1 MNSKGLI
8 KCSGTRSSRAAIDSG
23 FHYLF
28 YAGLN
33 RLGYRYLLDNYI
45 THYTTLKRHISLAT
59 NFTILVA
66 TQWEKLEN
74 TSKIS
79 LSMNSASYCSN
90 DQHVACMYCSRCFI
104 HGYLSRLVVP
114 RPPCKSCATINELF
128 AQNLQDNLLVCSLHP
143 PK

>member
-1 MNSKGLI
+1 MYSKGLI

-28 YAGLN
+28 YASLN
-33 RLGYRYLLDNYI
+33 RLDNYI
-45 THYTTLKRHISLAT
+45 THYTTLERHISLAT
-59 NFTILVA
+59 NLTILVA
-66 TQWEKLEN
+66 THWEKLEN

-90 DQHVACMYCSRCFI
+90 DQHVGCMYCSRCFI
-104 HGYLSRLVVP
+104 HGYLSRLVVS
-114 RPPCKSCATINELF
+114 PPCKFCATINELF

>member
-1 MNSKGLI
+1 MYSKGLI

-28 YAGLN
+28 YASLN
-33 RLGYRYLLDNYI
+33 RLEYLLDNYI

-59 NFTILVA
+59 NLTILVA
-66 TQWEKLEN
+66 THWEKLEN

-114 RPPCKSCATINELF
+114 PPCKFCATINELF
-128 AQNLQDNLLVCSLHP
+128 AQNLQDNLLVYSLHP